1 MEVPENGET
10 ETNKPMQENCKEQC
24 SPRIGIGLRKCCTKK
39 SIHYKYFKT

>member
-24 SPRIGIGLRKCCTKK
+24 SPRIGIGLRKRCTKK
-39 SIHYKYFKT
+39 VYSLQIF